1 MSGPKLV
8 LHALGAVRRHRLRS
22 AFVML
27 GAFVGVAALTL
38 VLSIGQGAER
48 KVLSTVRQI
57 FGASSIL
64 VRAGGGRH
72 IGGPRPDGPR
82 LTLDD
87 LAAVAAEV
95 PAIEA
100 WDPLRELPPTQVR
113 QGDKAGAARV
123 IGQSERSERVWDR
136 SVTRGD
142 YFDASD
148 VAASARVALIGE
160 TVARELFGRD
170 DPLGQEVLVGSVAC
184 RVVGVLEPLG
194 TDAHGMD
201 RDDEVVVPVS
211 TAMRRLMNVDTISAA
226 KLLVKDPEQIE
237 AAAVEVRRILRE
249 RHGLTAD
256 QPDDFLAMTPVQAQ
270 RMVAKAQRVMFV
282 FLPLVACASLLV
294 GAAVAS
300 ALLLGAVHERTGEI
314 GLRRAVGARPADIR
328 LQFLVEASV
337 TMLGGGLLGVLVGS
351 VAAQAIAARLDLG
364 LVLSWKAALVGAILS
379 AATGL
384 LAGVLPARRAAAL
397 QPAVAL
403 R

>member
-1 MSGPKLV
+1 MSGARLA

-27 GAFVGVAALTL
+27 GSFVGVVALTL
-38 VLSIGQGAER
+38 VLSVGQGAER
-48 KVLSTVRQI
+48 KVLATVRQL

-72 IGGPRPDGPR
+72 MGGPRADGPR

-87 LAAVAAEV
+87 LRAIAAEV
-95 PAIEA
+95 PGIEA

-113 QGDKAGAARV
+113 RGDAVRTARV

-136 SVTRGD
+136 GVSRGE

-160 TVARELFGRD
+160 TVARALFGREE
-170 DPLGQEVLVGSVAC
+170 PLGQEVLVGQVAC
-184 RVVGVLEPLG
+184 RVVGVLERQG

-211 TAMRRLMNVDTISAA
+211 TAMRRLMNVDAISAA
-226 KLLVKDPEQIE
+226 KLLVRDPAQVE
-237 AAAVEVRRILRE
+237 AAAADVRRVLRE
-249 RHGLTAD
+249 RHALSAD
-256 QPDDFLAMTPVQAQ
+256 QPDDFIAMTPVQAQ
-270 RMVAKAQRVMFV
+270 RMVARAQRVMFV

-294 GAAVAS
+294 GGAVAS
-300 ALLLGAVHERTGEI
+300 ALLLGAVNERTGEI
-314 GLRRAVGARPADIR
+314 GLRRAVGARPADIHR
-328 LQFLVEASV
+328 QFLVEASI

-351 VAAQAIAARLDLG
+351 AAAQAIAARLDLG
-364 LVLSWKAALVGAILS
+364 LVLSWKAALAGAALS
-379 AATGL
+379 ATTGL

-397 QPAVAL
+397 EPAAAL